1 MQLQLYDMAITVI
14 ALLFTIVAHE
24 VAHGTM
30 ALLMGDTTA
39 RDAGRLTP
47 NPLKHLDPVGTLSM
61 ILFRF
66 GWAKPVPINPYR
78 FRNRKL
84 GMILVSGAG
93 AAVNLLIA
101 FLCIAFLGH
110 LPFRNAFLDALLQML
125 LIYNIYFAVFN
136 LLPVPPLDGSKILFT
151 LLPDQLES
159 FFYRYEQYFNF
170 LLIALLISG
179 LAGRVVVPIA
189 QMIMDWMIRIAL

>member
-101 FLCIAFLGH
+101 FLCIALLGH